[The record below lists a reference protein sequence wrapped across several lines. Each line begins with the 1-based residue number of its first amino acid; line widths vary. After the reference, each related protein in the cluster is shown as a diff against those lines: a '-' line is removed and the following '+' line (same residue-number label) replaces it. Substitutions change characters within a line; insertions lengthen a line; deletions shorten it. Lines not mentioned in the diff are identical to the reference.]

1 MAIKAKLKI
10 KATGSDV
17 SDLMGMKNEFR
28 GHAPQKDVDL
38 MNGDNSMGEKYMDP
52 NPASRQKEATHKS
65 EDSDITKTVKQTTKV
80 NTTPDTTPME
90 GFDVVRQ
97 VNREVPIGMPER
109 ARRYNNQ
116 VRDAR
121 TNLGRGKPSVVVTD

>member
-1 MAIKAKLKI
+1 MAIKAKI
-10 KATGSDV
+10 KATGQEAIS
-17 SDLMGMKNEFR
+17 LLGMKQQFR

-38 MNGDNSMGEKYMDP
+38 MNGDNSTGAKMMKE
-52 NPASRQKEATHKS
+52 NPESRQS
-65 EDSDITKTVKQTTKV
+65 ESKNASENSDITKTVKQTTKV

>member
-1 MAIKAKLKI
+1 MSLKI
-10 KATGSDV
+10 KAKGKDAV
-17 SDLMGMKNEFR
+17 DLLGMKQQFR

-38 MNGDNSMGEKYMDP
+38 MNGDNSTGEKYMDE

-65 EDSDITKTVKQTTKV
+65 ENSDITKTVKQTTKV

-116 VRDAR
+116 VRDSR

>member
-17 SDLMGMKNEFR
+17 SNLMGMKNEFR

-38 MNGDNSMGEKYMDP
+38 MNGDNSTGEKYMDE

-65 EDSDITKTVKQTTKV
+65 EVSDTTKKVAQTTV
-80 NTTPDTTPME
+80 VPTPEAQPME
-90 GFDVVRQ
+90 GWDVVRQ

>member
-17 SDLMGMKNEFR
+17 SNLMGMKNEFR

-38 MNGDNSMGEKYMDP
+38 MNGDNSTGEKYMDE

-65 EDSDITKTVKQTTKV
+65 ENSDITKAVKQTTV
-80 NTTPDTTPME
+80 VPTPEAQPME
-90 GFDVVRQ
+90 GWDVVRQ

>member
-1 MAIKAKLKI
+1 MAIKAKI
-10 KATGSDV
+10 KATGQEAIS
-17 SDLMGMKNEFR
+17 LLGMKQQFR

-38 MNGDNSMGEKYMDP
+38 MNGDNSTGEKYMDE

-65 EDSDITKTVKQTTKV
+65 ENSDITKTVKQTTKI

-97 VNREVPIGMPER
+97 VNREVPTGMPER

-121 TNLGRGKPSVVVTD
+121 TNLGRGKPGIVTVE